1 MTGMI
6 KIMRKNRKSERP
18 AAWYGGRK
26 ILALVFALC
35 LLAGWNGQAAAEN
48 NSDGTENLIRSAMI
62 YNFCKFVQWPE
73 SDLDTLVLGVMAAPD
88 ATLDFSSIQG
98 KAVHDSYIKVRP
110 VRSSEDLAGCQLVF
124 IPKGMEGQLQGAFA
138 AAQAESILTISEIDG
153 FCSQGGIIQ
162 LVERRGKLR
171 FFINNKAANE
181 SRLTLS
187 SQLLKMAKIVEGG

>member
-1 MTGMI
+1 MTV
-6 KIMRKNRKSERP
+6 MRKHWRI
-18 AAWYGGRK
+18 AAAA
-26 ILALVFALC
+26 LAVC
-35 LLAGWNGQAAAEN
+35 VLAGLPLQAQAGD
-48 NSDGTENLIRSAMI
+48 SGDKTQDLIRSAMI

-98 KAVHDSYIKVRP
+98 KAVHDSYIKVKQ
-110 VRSSEDLAGCQLVF
+110 VASNEDMAGCQLLY
-124 IPKGMEGQLQGAFA
+124 IPKGMENQLQDAFA

-171 FFINNKAANE
+171 FFINNKAAGE